1 MGNKQSE
8 YKNITIKISGKHIH
22 GAIEEDQLELITE
35 AKMYEENGI
44 LYILYDESELSGM
57 EGVSTRMRLST
68 DSMKLVRSA
77 KGGKEKMSE
86 MFFKEGSRFQD
97 VYETPMGT
105 VEIELLTNQFHN
117 TMNFEGTGN
126 LKIEYDISLKGLSEG
141 RSRLEV
147 EFI

>member
-35 AKMYEENGI
+35 AKMYEKNGI

-57 EGVSTRMRLST
+57 KGISTRIRLST
-68 DSMKLVRSA
+68 DSIKLIRST

-86 MFFKEGSRFQD
+86 MFFKEGSR
-97 VYETPMGT
+97 
-105 VEIELLTNQFHN
+105 
-117 TMNFEGTGN
+117 
-126 LKIEYDISLKGLSEG
+126 
-141 RSRLEV
+141 
-147 EFI
+147 

>member
-1 MGNKQSE
+1 
-8 YKNITIKISGKHIH
+8 
-22 GAIEEDQLELITE
+22 
-35 AKMYEENGI
+35 
-44 LYILYDESELSGM
+44 
-57 EGVSTRMRLST
+57 
-68 DSMKLVRSA
+68 
-77 KGGKEKMSE
+77 MSE